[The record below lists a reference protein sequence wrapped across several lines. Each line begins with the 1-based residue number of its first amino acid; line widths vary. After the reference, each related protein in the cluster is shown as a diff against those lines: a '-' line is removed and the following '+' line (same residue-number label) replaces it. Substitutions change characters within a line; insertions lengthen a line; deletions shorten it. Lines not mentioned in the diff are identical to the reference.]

1 MTGGTD
7 CTDGRIRGGCI
18 SAHQG
23 SGVALARPA
32 TPGRAG
38 SGPREVATSYH
49 ATHRWAP
56 QCGSSSSGR
65 HFPRF
70 YIQPREAKGWVLS
83 TYSSSVRV
91 RERSAGAVAQRRV
104 GCVEMNYNQ
113 GYCGVNNQSYRQS
126 GKFVTEGNAVPV
138 RALRA
143 RCHGGILRDRSNYG
157 VNNGEED

>member
-1 MTGGTD
+1 MSSDSKNRGMTGP
-7 CTDGRIRGGCI
+7 GRHRCI

-65 HFPRF
+65 HFSRF

-91 RERSAGAVAQRRV
+91 RERSAGAVAQRV
-104 GCVEMNYNQ
+104 VCCVEVIIQAKLANARKTCDGAQKKCLGQAEAVLRYAA
-113 GYCGVNNQSYRQS
+113 GGSCSEAVRL
-126 GKFVTEGNAVPV
+126 KFSSLSK
-138 RALRA
+138 R
-143 RCHGGILRDRSNYG
+143 I
-157 VNNGEED
+157 